1 MIAQVPPNASS
12 RSPVR
17 HQHGQGLSWDILCRV
32 VDNYGDA
39 AVCWRLARALANE
52 QAGQVRLWID
62 QPQALQAL
70 QALPSAWT
78 DGWCFQGVSLHRL
91 DAEGASLRGVTPA
104 QVVVDAFGAGL
115 PKAFEQAMA
124 QRNPASLVIVLDY
137 LSAESW
143 VAQHHQMPSPHP
155 QLPLQRYFFFPGFS
169 ADTGGLLKEADYDAR
184 HAAFVASDEARQ
196 RFWRGVGFDLPPSGA
211 RVMSLFGYENPAL
224 PGLLQALQA
233 TPSTVLAV
241 PEGRCWP
248 ALADWFGVSQLRAGQ
263 ALQRGGLQVRCLP
276 FLDQDGYDELLWC
289 CDWNLVRGEDSL
301 VRAQWAGKPLLWQL
315 YPQADAAHLPK
326 LQAFLQRYLQPLSG
340 GDASALQTEAAQCL
354 RQLAL
359 LWNDG
364 KAVVEGDAGGDAS
377 QPAPQRWLQLLSHQA
392 ALTAHARDW
401 AQRLTAAAASG
412 GGLAGRLALFC
423 AGKLE

>member
-1 MIAQVPPNASS
+1 
-12 RSPVR
+12 
-17 HQHGQGLSWDILCRV
+17 
-32 VDNYGDA
+32 
-39 AVCWRLARALANE
+39 
-52 QAGQVRLWID
+52 
-62 QPQALQAL
+62 
-70 QALPSAWT
+70 
-78 DGWCFQGVSLHRL
+78 
-91 DAEGASLRGVTPA
+91 
-104 QVVVDAFGAGL
+104 
-115 PKAFEQAMA
+115 
-124 QRNPASLVIVLDY
+124 
-137 LSAESW
+137 
-143 VAQHHQMPSPHP
+143 
-155 QLPLQRYFFFPGFS
+155 
-169 ADTGGLLKEADYDAR
+169 
-184 HAAFVASDEARQ
+184 
-196 RFWRGVGFDLPPSGA
+196 VGFDLPPSGA

-224 PGLLQALQA
+224 PGLLQALQS

-248 ALADWFGVSQLRAGQ
+248 AVADWFGVSQLRPGQ

-276 FLDQDGYDELLWC
+276 FLDQDRYDELLWC

-326 LQAFLQRYLQPLSG
+326 LRAFMQRYLQPVSA
-340 GDASALQTEAAQCL
+340 GDAGALQTEAAQCL

-364 KAVVEGDAGGDAS
+364 EVAVELDTGVYAGGDAS

-392 ALTAHARDW
+392 ALLAHARDW
-401 AQRLTAAAASG
+401 AQRLAAAAASE

>member
-12 RSPVR
+12 TSPVR
-17 HQHGQGLSWDILCRV
+17 HQYGQGLSWDILCRV

-62 QPQALQAL
+62 QPEALQAL

-78 DGWCFQGVSLHRL
+78 DGWCYQGVSLHRL
-91 DAEGASLRGVTPA
+91 DAEGASLQGVTPA
-104 QVVVDAFGAGL
+104 QVVVDAFGSGVPA
-115 PKAFEQAMA
+115 AFEQAMA
-124 QRNPASLVIVLDY
+124 QRQPASLVIVLDY

-143 VAQHHQMPSPHP
+143 VAQHHGLPSPHP

-169 ADTGGLLKEADYDAR
+169 ADSGGLLKEADYDAR
-184 HAAFVASDEARQ
+184 HAAFHASAEARQ
-196 RFWRGVGFDLPPSGA
+196 HFWRAVGFDLPSSDA

-224 PGLLQALQA
+224 PGLLQALQE

-248 ALADWFGVSQLRAGQ
+248 ALAEWFGVSKLHAGHS
-263 ALQRGGLQVRCLP
+263 LQRGGLQLRCLP
-276 FLDQDGYDELLWC
+276 FLHQDDYDQLLWC

-301 VRAQWAGKPLLWQL
+301 VRALWAGKPLLWQL
-315 YPQADAAHLPK
+315 YPQTDAAHLPK
-326 LQAFLQRYLQPLSG
+326 LEAFLQRYLQPSSADG
-340 GDASALQTEAAQCL
+340 ASTLQAEAAQCL
-354 RQLAL
+354 RELAL
-359 LWNDG
+359 LWNG
-364 KAVVEGDAGGDAS
+364 GEGGPGA
-377 QPAPQRWLQLLSHQA
+377 APQRWLQLLSHQA
-392 ALTAHARDW
+392 ALSAHARDW
-401 AQRLTAAAASG
+401 TQALRVAAASE

-423 AGKLE
+423 ARKLE